1 LRKNIFVALTSVIGK
16 WHENLAGDLFLKF
29 KHVTQQTAFI
39 QLNKA
44 VEFKN
49 ATRFERSGA
58 EGKFF

>member
-1 LRKNIFVALTSVIGK
+1 VIGK